1 MTDRLLSKQM
11 DMFRVNQEEDQIR
24 NDNHYSD
31 NSIKCKG
38 LSIDNLATINWLLK
52 EIVAKEV
59 QRDKMGVKCI
69 THVCAGHSEMMLAA

>member
-1 MTDRLLSKQM
+1 MTTIILTTPSNVKAYL
-11 DMFRVNQEEDQIR
+11 
-24 NDNHYSD
+24 
-31 NSIKCKG
+31 
-38 LSIDNLATINWLLK
+38 DNLATINWLLK